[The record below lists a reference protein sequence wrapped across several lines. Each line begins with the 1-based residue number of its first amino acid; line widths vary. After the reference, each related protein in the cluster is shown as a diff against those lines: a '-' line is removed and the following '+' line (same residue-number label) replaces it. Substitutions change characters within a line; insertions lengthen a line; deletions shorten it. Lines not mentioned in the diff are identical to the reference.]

1 MEAVQGVSL
10 LLHHTWKDNY
20 RIQLERSTIKFLLKM
35 GNSNVF
41 LSAGRKGRQKKLCD
55 DLEEN
60 RSRLPASTEHR
71 PGGENKLSGFK
82 GVTKMPVL

>member
-1 MEAVQGVSL
+1 
-10 LLHHTWKDNY
+10 
-20 RIQLERSTIKFLLKM
+20 M

-60 RSRLPASTEHR
+60 RSRLKASTEHR

-82 GVTKMPVL
+82 GVTKMPGL